1 MLRKSR
7 KIESLVF
14 QNRLL
19 KDAHSISDKRLF
31 LFNQFRLRQESKV
44 QGSLVRNDIAVISS
58 YFPGLWKGIT
68 VLIIFD
74 SLSLR
79 LRKLVHCR
87 WEVSD
92 DNACIWMKNHQ
103 LYRLLYSQSIS
114 ITFVPYSY
122 HHEILYALEKDC
134 HNSNNFYSKFINL
147 ILSPLMSRNTTLFP

>member
-19 KDAHSISDKRLF
+19 KDAHSISGKRLF

-79 LRKLVHCR
+79 LKKLVHCR
-87 WEVSD
+87 WKSL
-92 DNACIWMKNHQ
+92 MMM
-103 LYRLLYSQSIS
+103 L
-114 ITFVPYSY
+114 
-122 HHEILYALEKDC
+122 ALG
-134 HNSNNFYSKFINL
+134 
-147 ILSPLMSRNTTLFP
+147 